1 MLGFPAGFKPNENL
15 GIFLGNIVLT
25 MIDKW
30 NLIATLLNHMRIAIV
45 VFVSTFGILGLSV
58 MGAAVN
64 DVLFL
69 CCIWLLAIYYVV
81 ARIYNYTLKMM
92 QTLFRLFRGKKFNVL
107 RNRDDANNFSVSELY
122 LGVLIITLSIFLLP
136 TVAMFYYY
144 VFISIILNVLALQL
158 ALIAAQTLITDFP
171 YFLVFIAFFRPYILP
186 NSIRMHI
193 DKNGKGI

>member
-1 MLGFPAGFKPNENL
+1 
-15 GIFLGNIVLT
+15 